1 LPWRAGILGGVLS
14 STCLL
19 YLTLTLQTIAPAVPS
34 ASPEPPPDRPLHEF
48 FQNLGRDI
56 VALPSRETFALLGAG
71 TGGALAMRPADD
83 NLQIWA
89 DGLGESSYTPIGRT
103 AGDGWI
109 QGGAALGTYG
119 IGLLAG
125 NRHVTHLGSD
135 LIRAQALNAVL
146 TRGLKFVADRR
157 RPSGGGESLP
167 SGHAS
172 ASFATASV
180 LASHYGAKVGVPA
193 YAGAAFI
200 GWTRVRDNAHWL
212 TDVIVGGAIGAAV
225 GRTVT
230 RGHTT
235 LPWTIVPSA
244 SSREAAVFIVYTGR
258 SHVTR

>member
-1 LPWRAGILGGVLS
+1 MFS

-19 YLTLTLQTIAPAVPS
+19 VLTLTLQGVPS
-34 ASPEPPPDRPLHEF
+34 PPVETLPEPAHDRPLHEF

-56 VALPSRETFALLGAG
+56 VALPSGETLALVG
-71 TGGALAMRPADD
+71 TGVGGALAMRPADD
-83 NLQIWA
+83 DLHVWA
-89 DGLGESSYTPIGRT
+89 DGKGESGYTPIGRT

-109 QGGAALGTYG
+109 QGGAALATYG
-119 IGLLAG
+119 VGLLADD
-125 NRHVTHLGSD
+125 RRVTHVGSD

-146 TRGLKFVADRR
+146 TRGLKFVSGRR
-157 RPSGGGESLP
+157 RPSGGRESLP

-180 LASHYGAKVGVPA
+180 LGSHFGPKVGIPA
-193 YAGAAFI
+193 YATAAFI

-230 RGHTT
+230 RGHEPTS
-235 LPWTIVPSA
+235 WMVVPSA
-244 SSREAAVFIVYTGR
+244 SSDAVAIHVVYSGR
-258 SHVTR
+258 